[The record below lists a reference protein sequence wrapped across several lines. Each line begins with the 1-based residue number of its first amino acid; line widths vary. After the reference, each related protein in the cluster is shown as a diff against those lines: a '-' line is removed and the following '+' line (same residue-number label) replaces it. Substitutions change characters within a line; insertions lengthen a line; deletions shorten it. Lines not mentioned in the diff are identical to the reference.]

1 MPILRSVRHFA
12 RRCLPVA
19 VAVLTPLA
27 LAPTARPQGLNTIA
41 VELETLPSSYSTLAT
56 ALRAAGLNTA
66 LAGPGPF
73 TVFAPS
79 DVAFGQLPPGTVETL
94 LQPAN
99 RDQLTRILTY
109 HVVPGRITSF
119 DLRPGQSATLTT
131 LAGLPLRVQVG
142 ADGSIRVNEANV
154 NLADIPV
161 SNGVIHGIDGVLLP

>member
-142 ADGSIRVNEANV
+142 ADGSIRVNGANV

-161 SNGVIHGIDGVLLP
+161 ANGVIHGIDGVLLP

>member
-1 MPILRSVRHFA
+1 MPIFPSVQRLV
-12 RRCLPVA
+12 RRWIPVA
-19 VAVLTPLA
+19 AVLTPLVF
-27 LAPTARPQGLNTIA
+27 APVARPQGLNTIA
-41 VELETLPSSYSTLAT
+41 VELETLPSSYSTLAA

-99 RDQLTRILTY
+99 RAQLTRILTY

-119 DLRPGQSATLTT
+119 DLQPGQSATLTT

-142 ADGSIRVNEANV
+142 SDGSIRVMG
-154 NLADIPV
+154 PT
-161 SNGVIHGIDGVLLP
+161 

>member
-1 MPILRSVRHFA
+1 MPIFRSVWHFA

-27 LAPTARPQGLNTIA
+27 LAPTARPRGLNTIA
-41 VELETLPSSYSTLAT
+41 IELETLTSSYSTLAT
-56 ALRAAGLNTA
+56 ALRTAGLNTA

-79 DVAFGQLPPGTVETL
+79 NVAFGQLPPGTVETL

-99 RDQLTRILTY
+99 RAQLTRILTY

-119 DLRPGQSATLTT
+119 DLRPGQSTTLTT

-142 ADGSIRVNEANV
+142 ADGSIRVNGANV